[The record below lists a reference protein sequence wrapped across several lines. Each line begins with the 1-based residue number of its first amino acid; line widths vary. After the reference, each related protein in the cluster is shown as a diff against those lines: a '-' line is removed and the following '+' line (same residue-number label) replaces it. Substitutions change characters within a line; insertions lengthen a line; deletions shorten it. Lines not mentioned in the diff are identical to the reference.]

1 MVSSDRLDP
10 GVAGQVKATVDTSNR
25 HGRVEKHITVYSND
39 RTNPA
44 LTLSLSMD
52 IVEK

>member
-1 MVSSDRLDP
+1 MVSSDRLAP
-10 GVAGQVKATVDTSNR
+10 GTVGHVKATVDTANR
-25 HGRVEKHITVYSND
+25 HGRLEKHVTVYSND
-39 RTNPA
+39 RTNPV

>member
-1 MVSSDRLDP
+1 VVSSDRLEP
-10 GVAGQVKATVDTSNR
+10 GVVGQVKATVDTTNR
-25 HGRVEKHITVYSND
+25 RGRLEKHVTVYSND

-52 IVEK
+52 IIEK

>member
-1 MVSSDRLDP
+1 VVSSDHLGP
-10 GVAGQVKATVDTSNR
+10 GAVGRVKATVDTSNR
-25 HGRVEKHITVYSND
+25 HGRLEKYVTLYSND
-39 RTNPA
+39 RTNPV